1 MPRHHR
7 ALAYPHFT
15 DGDAVFKEV
24 KPPTQGHTAGQ
35 DSNWGWPQATACGFF
50 PSGCR
55 PGLPMCCVSLLIA
68 VSLKAAQ
75 RPTSFSIP
83 GGMGVGYVLVN
94 MQILGL

>member
-1 MPRHHR
+1 
-7 ALAYPHFT
+7 
-15 DGDAVFKEV
+15 
-24 KPPTQGHTAGQ
+24 
-35 DSNWGWPQATACGFF
+35 
-50 PSGCR
+50 
-55 PGLPMCCVSLLIA
+55 MCCVSLLIA